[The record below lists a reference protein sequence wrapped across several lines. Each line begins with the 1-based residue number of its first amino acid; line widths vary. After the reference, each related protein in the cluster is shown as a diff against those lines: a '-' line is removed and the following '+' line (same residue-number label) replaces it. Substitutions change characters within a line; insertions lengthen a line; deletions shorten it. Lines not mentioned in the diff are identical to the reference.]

1 MFKLGTAIVTAL
13 GLLMAGV
20 ASGAPAEP
28 VSTMENPTPQ
38 AASNKPTFQVT
49 IYQDM
54 MYRGNSE
61 GLREAN
67 VCYSFPANTPWFHNI
82 SSMNIRDGYTCD
94 AYMGFDCNQMLRQGL
109 QGEYRNLDIDEDRSV
124 TVMDQ
129 AQTPVIAEI

>member
-28 VSTMENPTPQ
+28 VSTMENPT
-38 AASNKPTFQVT
+38 VT

-109 QGEYRNLDIDEDRSV
+109 QGEYRNLDIDGMNNIIESMRCR
-124 TVMDQ
+124 
-129 AQTPVIAEI
+129 PI